1 MPLLSGEGNL
11 NEEFPPKKESMIEYL
26 RFSLLFMVIHL
37 GAYIIAGAL
46 IYRISADI
54 YKGKT
59 RLMDYLNDMSDAQE
73 AGHVT
78 RWFFPGNV
86 LRGLLLSVVLYPIL
100 TPLGELDP
108 ILRFLFFFGL
118 MFVYTHI
125 GSAAPCPDNIEGL
138 IYMKR
143 KYLSRSGFLKFQ
155 SEMLLYSTTFAAG
168 AAWFLF

>member
-1 MPLLSGEGNL
+1 M
-11 NEEFPPKKESMIEYL
+11 FEYL
-26 RFSLLFMVIHL
+26 RFSLLFMLIHA
-37 GAYIIAGAL
+37 GAYMIAGAL
-46 IYRISADI
+46 ILRVSSDI
-54 YKGKT
+54 YEGKS
-59 RLMDYLNDMSDAQE
+59 RLMDYLNDMSVAEE

-78 RWFFPGNV
+78 RWFLPGNL
-86 LRGLLLSVVLYPIL
+86 LRGLLLSLVLYPIL

-118 MFVYTHI
+118 AFVYTHI

-155 SEMLLYSTTFAAG
+155 SEMLLYSLIFAAG
-168 AAWFLF
+168 AAWLLF